1 MASLFGTTRDGR
13 FQDNNLIELPSNEGS
28 EGLKALVQQ
37 LITWKPETRNATDCV
52 MALWFAVIKVRELMQ
67 KGSKLTQYTNN
78 RWATRQQRQQRYSIN
93 LDDAIAEQ
101 WQETYG

>member
-1 MASLFGTTRDGR
+1 MAKKK
-13 FQDNNLIELPSNEGS
+13 LILKSCGFCHICGKEHMSNEGS

>member
-1 MASLFGTTRDGR
+1 
-13 FQDNNLIELPSNEGS
+13 
-28 EGLKALVQQ
+28 
-37 LITWKPETRNATDCV
+37 